1 MGLFVPLPRP
11 DQIHGRAA
19 LAARVGEEPASD
31 SAKAFSTPHAFEMVL
46 SQSTSERLKTQL
58 DSLPLLFSGAS
69 PEAMRRRP
77 SSGKW
82 SAHENLAHLARY
94 HEVFLERLRRMLTED
109 RPQLGRYR
117 AENDPQAGPWMALPT
132 DALLKEMKRLRGEL
146 IDAVEHLSPG
156 EFERTGIHAVLG
168 EMSIPTWIEFFLVHE
183 AHHLYVALMRSRG
196 GG

>member
-1 MGLFVPLPRP
+1 MGL
-11 DQIHGRAA
+11 
-19 LAARVGEEPASD
+19 
-31 SAKAFSTPHAFEMVL
+31 
-46 SQSTSERLKTQL
+46 SQFTSEGLKTQL

-77 SSGKW
+77 PSGKW

-109 RPQLGRYR
+109 RPHLGRYR
-117 AENDPQAGPWMALPT
+117 AENDPEAGPWMAMPT
-132 DALLKEMKRLRGEL
+132 AALSKEMKRLRGEL
-146 IDAVEHLSPG
+146 IDVVEHLSPG
-156 EFERTGIHAVLG
+156 EFERTGIHPVLG

>member
-1 MGLFVPLPRP
+1 MG
-11 DQIHGRAA
+11 
-19 LAARVGEEPASD
+19 
-31 SAKAFSTPHAFEMVL
+31 L

-58 DSLPLLFSGAS
+58 DSLPLLFGGAS
-69 PEAMRRRP
+69 PEAMRLRP
-77 SSGKW
+77 TSGKW

-109 RPQLGRYR
+109 RPNLGRYR
-117 AENDPQAGPWMALPT
+117 AENDPEAGPWMVMPT

-146 IDAVEHLSPG
+146 IGAVERLSPG
-156 EFERTGIHAVLG
+156 ELERSGIHPVLG
-168 EMSIPTWIEFFLVHE
+168 DMPIPTWIEFFLVHE